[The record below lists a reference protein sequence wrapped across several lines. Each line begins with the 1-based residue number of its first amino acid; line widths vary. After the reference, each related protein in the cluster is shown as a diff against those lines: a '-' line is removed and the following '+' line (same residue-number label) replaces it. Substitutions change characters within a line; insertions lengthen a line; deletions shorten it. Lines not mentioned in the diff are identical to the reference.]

1 MMGKIKLWARYSQL
15 ELPGMNFSLAQQRV
29 LLSAILRKY
38 ELSLPEDSIHKD
50 GLQFNSNLLVLSS
63 KNITLDFKRRY

>member
-1 MMGKIKLWARYSQL
+1 MVLKVEYRLLYSQL
-15 ELPGMNFSLAQQRV
+15 QLPGMNFSLTEQRV

-38 ELSLPEDSIHKD
+38 ELSLPENSIHKD

-63 KNITLDFKRRY
+63 KDVTLEFKPRY